1 MTWTDYRPWRWFGG
15 RRPPFAHEGDPRM
28 HMAGGRG
35 PRGRGR
41 PGPPHFG
48 GGPRPG
54 SPGFPFGP
62 HRGFPGPFFGRGPK
76 AGRGDV
82 RTGILLLLNE
92 QPMNGY
98 QIIQTLAERSGG
110 LWRPSPGS
118 VYPTLQQ
125 LEDEGLIRAEQSD
138 DRRLYHLTEQGRA
151 HVAARSIDA
160 AAPWDTVAGAA
171 DSRAIELRDLLGQIG
186 AAVMQVMHAGTDTQ
200 VASARDLL
208 AETRRSLYRILADD
222 APQSTAKRDD
232 TATL

>member
-1 MTWTDYRPWRWFGG
+1 MTWTEYRPWRWFGG
-15 RRPPFAHEGDPRM
+15 RRPPFGPEADPRM
-28 HMAGGRG
+28 HMAAGRG
-35 PRGRGR
+35 RRGR

-54 SPGFPFGP
+54 FPGFPFGP

-76 AGRGDV
+76 AGRGDI

-98 QIIQTLAERSGG
+98 QIIQTLAQRSGG

-125 LEDEGLIRAEQSD
+125 LGDEGLIRAEQSD
-138 DRRLYHLTEQGRA
+138 DRRLYHLTEQGRDY
-151 HVAARSIDA
+151 VAARSSDLI
-160 AAPWDTVAGAA
+160 APWEAVAGAA
-171 DSRAIELRDLLGQIG
+171 DSRVVELRDLLGQIG
-186 AAVMQVMHAGTDTQ
+186 AAVMQVMHAGTDAQ

-222 APQSTAKRDD
+222 APESAATRDD
-232 TATL
+232 PDTL